1 MKLCPACAA
10 TIEFSITVKSPLV
23 GFSYRPEY
31 PFHSLSVCA
40 AGLPRS
46 GRQLLHKREYRPGSF
61 CFRIEHLIGTCKT
74 IVLNN
79 TEMHL
84 ADCDDPSIKIR
95 RFIRDRL
102 MEHSFI
108 PLPCCTRFICVN
120 TRNDHQFIFH
130 LLIHSR
136 KATYIL
142 THCIFIVRRTRTD
155 QYDEFIRFSCKI
167 ALISSSL
174 FLLMLS
180 VSPPL
185 GTLFQCFRAA

>member
-1 MKLCPACAA
+1 MC
-10 TIEFSITVKSPLV
+10 IWI
-23 GFSYRPEY
+23 
-31 PFHSLSVCA
+31 SVCCHIISSVNEIVPCLCCHNRVQHHRKVTA
-40 AGLPRS
+40 RRVFHTDRNIHSTRCQSVLLVFHGAGANCFI
-46 GRQLLHKREYRPGSF
+46 RENIVQVASV
-61 CFRIEHLIGTCKT
+61 FRIEHLIGTCKT

-155 QYDEFIRFSCKI
+155 QYDEFIRFSCKNRFDL
-167 ALISSSL
+167 LIP
-174 FLLMLS
+174 F
-180 VSPPL
+180 
-185 GTLFQCFRAA
+185 FF